1 MLKVKDGYAYIF
13 AMTDGGTGARTFTL
27 PAGLTGNV
35 TDEAGRTLTVSG
47 GRFTDTFEANTEYH
61 LYRIALA

>member
-1 MLKVKDGYAYIF
+1 MLKVYNGQAYVF

-35 TDEAGRTLTVSG
+35 TDEAGRTIPVSG

-61 LYRIALA
+61 VYRIAVA